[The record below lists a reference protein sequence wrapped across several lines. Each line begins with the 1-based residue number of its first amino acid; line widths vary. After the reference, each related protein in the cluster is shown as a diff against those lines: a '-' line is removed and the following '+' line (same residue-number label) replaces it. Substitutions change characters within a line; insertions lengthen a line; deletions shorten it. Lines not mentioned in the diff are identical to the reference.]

1 MRLTTLDWLIVVAS
15 IGISFLPALLL
26 ARRAGSSTAEFFTSG
41 RAAPWW
47 LLGVSMVAT
56 TFSTDTPNL
65 VTNLV
70 RERGVANNW
79 AWWSFL
85 LTGMAT
91 VFFFA
96 RLWRRAGVLTD
107 LEFYELRYSGR
118 PATFVRGFRAVYLGL
133 FFNCVIMATVNLAA
147 AKIAA
152 VVLGWPMAKTLLVC
166 AGLNVAFA
174 ATSGLWGV
182 MVTDFVQF
190 GIAMSGSFAA
200 AWFALKQPQV
210 GGLSGL
216 VARTDPRLLDLLP
229 DFGDWKLALAV
240 FVIPLTVQWW
250 SVWYPGAEPGGG
262 SYIAQRMLAARS
274 ERDALTGTLL
284 FNVAHYALRS
294 WPWIIVALASTLVY
308 PQVSDIART
317 FPYVDP
323 RLIGH
328 DMAYPAM
335 LRFLP
340 AGWLGVM
347 VAGLLAAYVSTIS
360 THLNWGTSYLV
371 HDLYR
376 RFIRP
381 GATERHYV
389 TVGRVTT
396 ALLMLVAA
404 LVTFVLDSARQ
415 SFELIMSVGAGTGL
429 IYLLRWFW
437 WRVNA
442 WSEISAMVSSFVVAI
457 GFFIAGKAGA
467 QVPSHVALLITVATT
482 SVVWIAVT
490 LLTRPTDPATL
501 ERFYRKVR
509 PAGPGWRPV
518 RAAAHLE
525 PSPDSLPQQ
534 LLAWTAGCVFVYSA
548 LFAAGNALYG
558 RAALAAAF
566 TVAAIASGALLY
578 RLVSAMFRTAEPTAG
593 DVGDGRLED
602 TLTTVP
608 PHAPEPARPE

>member
-1 MRLTTLDWLIVVAS
+1 MHLTTLDWLIVVVS
-15 IGISFLPALLL
+15 IGISFLPALVLM
-26 ARRAGSSTAEFFTSG
+26 RRAGSSTAEFFTSG

-65 VTNLV
+65 VTNFV
-70 RERGVANNW
+70 RERGVVNNW

-96 RLWRRAGVLTD
+96 RLWRRSGVLTD

-118 PATFVRGFRAVYLGL
+118 PATMVRGFRALYLGL
-133 FFNCVIMATVNLAA
+133 FFNCVIMATVNLGAS
-147 AKIAA
+147 KIAA
-152 VVLGWPMAKTLLVC
+152 VVLGWPMAKTLLIC

-190 GIAMSGSFAA
+190 GIAMTGSFAA
-200 AWFALKQPQV
+200 AWFSLKQPQV

-216 VARTDPRLLDLLP
+216 IAHTDPRYLGFLP
-229 DFGDWKLALAV
+229 DFSDWTVALAV

-250 SVWYPGAEPGGG
+250 SVWYPGSEPGGG

-294 WPWIIVALASTLVY
+294 WPWIVVALASTIVY
-308 PQVSDIART
+308 PNISDIART
-317 FPYVDP
+317 FPYVDQ

-340 AGWLGVM
+340 HGWLGVM
-347 VAGLLAAYVSTIS
+347 VAGMLAAYVSTIS

-376 RFIRP
+376 RFVRP
-381 GATERHYV
+381 SATERHYV
-389 TVGRVTT
+389 AVGRLTT
-396 ALLMLVAA
+396 ALLMLLAA
-404 LVTFVLDSARQ
+404 LLTFVLGTARQ
-415 SFELIMSVGAGTGL
+415 SFELLMSIGAGTGL

-437 WRVNA
+437 WRINA
-442 WSEISAMVSSFVVAI
+442 WSEISAMVSSFVVAV
-457 GFFIAGKAGA
+457 GFFVAGKAGA
-467 QVPSHVALLITVATT
+467 QVPSQVALLLTVGTT
-482 SVVWIAVT
+482 SVVWIVVT
-490 LLTRPTDPATL
+490 LLTHPTDQTTL
-501 ERFYRKVR
+501 ERFYRQVR
-509 PAGPGWRPV
+509 PAGPGWRAV
-518 RAAAHLE
+518 RAATGLG

-534 LLAWTAGCVFVYSA
+534 FLAWTTGCVFIYAA
-548 LFAAGNALYG
+548 LFAVGNALYG
-558 RAALAAAF
+558 RAALAATF
-566 TVAAIASGALLY
+566 TIVAVASGALLY
-578 RLVSAMFRTAEPTAG
+578 RLMRAMFRSKEPSTSAH
-593 DVGDGRLED
+593 D
-602 TLTTVP
+602 TLTPAP
-608 PHAPEPARPE
+608 PRE